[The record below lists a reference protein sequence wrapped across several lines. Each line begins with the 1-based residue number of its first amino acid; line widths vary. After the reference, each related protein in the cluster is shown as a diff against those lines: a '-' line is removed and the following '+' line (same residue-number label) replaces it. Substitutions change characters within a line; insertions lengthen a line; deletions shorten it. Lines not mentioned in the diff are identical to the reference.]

1 MRSFYY
7 FSKNKLKFVE
17 IRNFQK
23 KFVFLTLISSFFISG
38 LIFGGYYIYVEYIDP
53 DIKTVKLVN
62 ENKQLADKLQNLL
75 VNYNAVER
83 QIDSLSQQNNDL
95 RLVTNL
101 GPVTDEERKVGEGG
115 ALKFDL
121 GELPSSSTELN
132 NLVGELESAISRVSN
147 KISFE
152 KNNYSEIKKKLEYNK
167 KLYESI
173 PAIKPADGNYG
184 DKFGM
189 RKHPVLKIRRMHYG
203 LDMLVSTGTPV
214 YAPGAGKVIKVKR
227 NSGLGLTVEIDHGF
241 GYVTR
246 YGHLH
251 KALVKKGDKV
261 KRGDK
266 IALSGGTGKL
276 STGPHLH
283 YEVKHNGVA
292 LNPRNFIYDDVKLFE
307 IISKD

>member
-23 KFVFLTLISSFFISG
+23 KFVFLTIISSFFISG
-38 LIFGGYYIYVEYIDP
+38 LIFGGYYFYTEYVDP
-53 DIKTVKLVN
+53 DIKTVQLVN
-62 ENKQLADKLQNLL
+62 ENKLLADKLQNLL
-75 VNYNAVER
+75 NNYKTVEK

-101 GPVTDEERKVGEGG
+101 SPVSEEQRDVGVGG
-115 ALKFDL
+115 GLNFNI
-121 GELPSSSTELN
+121 GELPSTSDELN
-132 NLVGELESAISRVSN
+132 HLVDDLESTISRVSN

-152 KNNYSEIKKKLEYNK
+152 KNNYTEIKKKLDYNER
-167 KLYESI
+167 LYESI
-173 PAIKPADGNYG
+173 PAIKPSEGNYG

-189 RKHPVLKIRRMHYG
+189 RLHPVLKIRRMHYG
-203 LDMLVSTGTPV
+203 LDLLVNTGTPV
-214 YAPGAGKVIKVKR
+214 YATGAGKVTKVKR
-227 NSGLGLTVEIDHGF
+227 HGGLGLTVEIDHGF

-246 YGHLH
+246 YGHLY
-251 KALVKKGDKV
+251 KALVKKGAKV

-266 IALSGGTGKL
+266 IALSGGSGKL

-283 YEVKHNGVA
+283 YEVKHNGIA